1 MPTKHHQLRQ
11 KEQETDRKIGNR
23 VAEIRKERMR
33 ENREIRNMKDRME
46 KWKSNEMVQDILKER
61 EKTIT
66 NKK

>member
-46 KWKSNEMVQDILKER
+46 TWKSNEMV
-61 EKTIT
+61 
-66 NKK
+66 

>member
-66 NKK
+66 DKK